1 MLEGGS
7 AQIVANLWMRMEYS
21 PHNERMRFRY
31 GCHRI
36 HGLFSLTRFCKSL
49 YMLVVVV
56 VLK

>member
-7 AQIVANLWMRMEYS
+7 AQIVANLLMLMERS

-36 HGLFSLTRFCKSL
+36 HGFFSLTRFFCKSL
-49 YMLVVVV
+49 YC
-56 VLK
+56 